1 MKLLSSP
8 NVYKVNQIVLRDSKA
23 RVINSNE
30 RMAEKIAILSR
41 NLQASIDGEQQESFA
56 EEFSDGI
63 EAAQVSRLLDDEG
76 GNVIKAE
83 PAYEGPS
90 PEELLATAKEQVEAM
105 LEQAERD
112 AKILKDQA
120 YAEGTAKG
128 HEIGYAKGCQEAE
141 ALKQQYEKE
150 YREKEEQLTCFYQ
163 QRLDEMEPALID
175 TLTDIYEHIFTVK
188 LSEQRDVVVHLLE
201 NTLRKM
207 EGSTEYLI
215 HVSAEDLPFVS
226 MHKENLM
233 EAAGIVNANF
243 DVVEDM
249 TLKKNQCLI
258 ETENG
263 IFDCSLGVELKALK
277 KELLLLSYDGKNQ
290 TEEK

>member
-1 MKLLSSP
+1 MLSSP

-30 RMAEKIAILSR
+30 RMAERIAALSK
-41 NLQASIDGEQQESFA
+41 NLQDSIDGEQQGNFA

-63 EAAQVSRLLDDEG
+63 EAAQVSRLLEDDG

-83 PAYEGPS
+83 PVYAGPD
-90 PEELLATAKEQVEAM
+90 PDELLATAREQVEAM
-105 LEQAERD
+105 LEQAERE

-120 YAEGTAKG
+120 YAEGTSKG
-128 HEIGYAKGCQEAE
+128 HEIGYTKGYQEAE
-141 ALKQQYEKE
+141 ALKKKYEQE
-150 YREKEEQLTCFYQ
+150 YREKEEQLTSFYK
-163 QRLDEMEPALID
+163 QRLEEMEPSLID
-175 TLTDIYEHIFTVK
+175 TLTDIYEHIFQVK
-188 LSEQRDVVVHLLE
+188 ISEQRDVVVHLLE

-215 HVSAEDLPFVS
+215 HVSGDDLPFVS
-226 MHKENLM
+226 MNREILM

-243 DVVEDM
+243 DVIEDM

-263 IFDCSLGVELKALK
+263 IFDCSLGVELRELK
-277 KELLLLSYDGKNQ
+277 KELLLLSYEGRNQ